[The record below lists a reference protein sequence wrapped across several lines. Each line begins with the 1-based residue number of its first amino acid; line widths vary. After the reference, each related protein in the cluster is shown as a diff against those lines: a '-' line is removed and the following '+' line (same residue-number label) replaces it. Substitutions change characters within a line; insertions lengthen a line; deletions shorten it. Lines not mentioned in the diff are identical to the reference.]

1 MINCEQ
7 TQGQNVLEHGISV
20 KNYFFDLLNH
30 IKTGEKLKYEWR
42 LPKWILSEE
51 NKNLLINK
59 LPTDDT
65 LDLYTTY
72 HDCGKPFCVKI
83 DSDGK
88 KHFPQHSIY
97 SYNVFK
103 KVFNDDIAAEL
114 VLHDMD
120 IHLLKAEGEKDFSN
134 NPYALTLLL
143 SGLSEVH
150 SNSNMFGGLDSISFK
165 IKWKTLVKRGEH
177 VIHLIKTND
186 IDKSNKNNYN

>member
-7 TQGQNVLEHGISV
+7 TQGQNVLQHGISV
-20 KNYFFDLLNH
+20 RNYLFDLLNH
-30 IKTGEKLKYEWR
+30 IKTGSALKYEWK

-51 NKNLLINK
+51 NQNLFVDK
-59 LPTDDT
+59 LPPDKT

-88 KHFPQHSIY
+88 KHFPEHASY
-97 SYNVFK
+97 SYKVFK
-103 KVFNDDIAAEL
+103 KLFNDEIASTL

-120 IHLLKAEGEKDFSN
+120 IHLLKAEGEKKFSEN
-134 NPYALTLLL
+134 LNALTLLL

-150 SNSNMFGGLDSISFK
+150 SNSNMFGGLDSLSFK
-165 IKWKTLVKRGEH
+165 IKWKNLVKRGEH
-177 VIHLIKTND
+177 VIHLIKSNTN
-186 IDKSNKNNYN
+186 K